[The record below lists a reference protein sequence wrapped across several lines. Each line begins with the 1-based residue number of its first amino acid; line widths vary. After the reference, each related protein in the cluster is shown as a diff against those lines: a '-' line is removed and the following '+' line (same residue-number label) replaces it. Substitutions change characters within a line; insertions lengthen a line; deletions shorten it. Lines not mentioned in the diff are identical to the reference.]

1 MVPTSSKKK
10 SKQLNDTQGGRVIVS
25 ASGMMTG
32 GRVLHHALRLLPN
45 PDATLVFV
53 GFQAAGTRGRRIL
66 DGEKEVKILG
76 QWVPVRCRI
85 EIINSF
91 SAHADWKEMIHWL
104 EGMASPPRRVFITHG
119 EPEAA
124 AAMAEHIRERFGWVT
139 IVPSYGDTVTI
150 E

>member
-1 MVPTSSKKK
+1 M
-10 SKQLNDTQGGRVIVS
+10 IVS

-45 PDATLVFV
+45 PNATLVFV

-85 EIINSF
+85 EVISSF

-104 EGMASPPRRVFITHG
+104 EGMSPLPAVSLLLTASPTRPTRWLNNSRTFWLGHDRSKLRRYGHNRVNGCTPRDR
-119 EPEAA
+119 P
-124 AAMAEHIRERFGWVT
+124 MANQW
-139 IVPSYGDTVTI
+139 
-150 E
+150 